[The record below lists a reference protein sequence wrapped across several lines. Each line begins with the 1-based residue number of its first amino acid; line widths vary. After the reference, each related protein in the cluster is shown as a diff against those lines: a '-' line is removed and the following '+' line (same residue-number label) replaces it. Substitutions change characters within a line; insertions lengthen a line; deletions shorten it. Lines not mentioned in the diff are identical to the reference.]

1 MKYCLG
7 LDLGV
12 GSIGSAVV
20 ELDKNNNPE
29 NIADAGVRIFE
40 VSEGAE
46 ERRTKRTARKNLIR
60 TRKRLEL
67 LAQKLYENNLWVSA
81 NPEGTDNLKS
91 KSPYKIRYDALNE
104 KLENQNYIGRAI
116 LHLAKHRGAGFV
128 SASEESEEEVLE
140 EGEKS
145 KAKKSSYDMMLYHL
159 KETNSRTVGE
169 FFYNKIISGKGNDK
183 TVRQKKYAIE
193 KNIIDYAI
201 PRYLVKDEF
210 NQIWNKQAEF
220 YPQMKKE
227 NLKKEIYDI
236 LFYERPAAPYATGKC
251 IYFRDEDR
259 LLKAHPLSEMRR
271 IYEEVNNIRILN
283 DMSKRKL
290 TLEERDSIINEL
302 LLKGQNAGKQA
313 IKKLLNLSAQHK
325 ISLVDDRVIKA
336 YLYSRP
342 EFANNEYL
350 QKMNEDELSSFI
362 EFLSEPKIS
371 QDKNGRL
378 YNEDALIEYLKPILK
393 IDDEKEIGNLLTKL
407 PKGRGMLGISAT
419 KIILEKLKEDV
430 LTHREITDKLAET
443 DKRFMAEE
451 EIARQNQG
459 KCFQL
464 PYYGE
469 ILQTD
474 TAPLP
479 PLMIN
484 NNKSLNH
491 DEIKWGKI
499 ANPAVHMILNQ
510 IRLVVNEI
518 IKIYGKPYNINIEL
532 GRDVGMSTKKKKEF
546 ENRQKQNEKLN
557 EEAKKYLKEHKIV
570 INSKNI
576 LKYKLAKEQGWKDA
590 YNPTQNI
597 SSVFTGMEVE
607 HIIPQAKGGT
617 DTYNNLCLVNSNDNL
632 NKGDRYA
639 YEYFAETKTP
649 EEIREIL
656 KNARSRTPDKSWRF
670 EADAREK
677 YEESGDKEESTR
689 YLTDTRY
696 VAKMAARYLRAIVD
710 CPDCDEVMDN
720 RILAV
725 KGGQTAELRR
735 HWNLLGLEYDLMGL
749 NISRYIDCAPYWQN
763 LETGEIIDG
772 EQKPDIDGNWKFY
785 NCVKNP
791 EWLPKPRIDH
801 RHHAMDAITVACANR
816 GLIQKM
822 AEENDIN
829 KIHYPLPLT
838 SVESVA
844 DFRRK
849 VISCLKDIK
858 ISHKPDHSK
867 AGQLHKET
875 GRTVLCQNPDDPN
888 CLITVYSR
896 KILQVV
902 KSAKD
907 LTKLLI
913 PETIKN
919 EWHEDIAEYKAKQA
933 KLVQDFEL
941 YMNTAEQ
948 ILIAENEQGV
958 AEGKKEIKITEGRI
972 LLKAF
977 RIIQDK
983 GLWKGDKFRC
993 YENNSSLVYIKKHGV
1008 AYEGRN
1014 NHCVDFYVKD
1024 GKVGWEVIKRFD
1036 ANQPD
1041 FVPQWKKDGGKLI
1054 WSVQQRDMLELD
1066 TPDEWKS
1073 YTDKE
1078 RCLAKVKK
1086 FSDGA
1091 VTLDYITDA
1100 RMTSP
1105 KNKNL
1110 KYMFVDSLVNRG
1122 LSYFLMHKAR
1132 KIELTP
1138 FGKVKKK
1145 HKVLW
1150 NGTKTAA

>member
-1 MKYCLG
+1 
-7 LDLGV
+7 
-12 GSIGSAVV
+12 
-20 ELDKNNNPE
+20 
-29 NIADAGVRIFE
+29 
-40 VSEGAE
+40 
-46 ERRTKRTARKNLIR
+46 
-60 TRKRLEL
+60 
-67 LAQKLYENNLWVSA
+67 
-81 NPEGTDNLKS
+81 
-91 KSPYKIRYDALNE
+91 
-104 KLENQNYIGRAI
+104 
-116 LHLAKHRGAGFV
+116 
-128 SASEESEEEVLE
+128 
-140 EGEKS
+140 
-145 KAKKSSYDMMLYHL
+145 
-159 KETNSRTVGE
+159 
-169 FFYNKIISGKGNDK
+169 
-183 TVRQKKYAIE
+183 
-193 KNIIDYAI
+193 
-201 PRYLVKDEF
+201 
-210 NQIWNKQAEF
+210 
-220 YPQMKKE
+220 
-227 NLKKEIYDI
+227 
-236 LFYERPAAPYATGKC
+236 
-251 IYFRDEDR
+251 
-259 LLKAHPLSEMRR
+259 
-271 IYEEVNNIRILN
+271 
-283 DMSKRKL
+283 
-290 TLEERDSIINEL
+290 
-302 LLKGQNAGKQA
+302 
-313 IKKLLNLSAQHK
+313 
-325 ISLVDDRVIKA
+325 
-336 YLYSRP
+336 
-342 EFANNEYL
+342 
-350 QKMNEDELSSFI
+350 
-362 EFLSEPKIS
+362 
-371 QDKNGRL
+371 
-378 YNEDALIEYLKPILK
+378 
-393 IDDEKEIGNLLTKL
+393 
-407 PKGRGMLGISAT
+407 
-419 KIILEKLKEDV
+419 
-430 LTHREITDKLAET
+430 
-443 DKRFMAEE
+443 
-451 EIARQNQG
+451 
-459 KCFQL
+459 
-464 PYYGE
+464 
-469 ILQTD
+469 
-474 TAPLP
+474 
-479 PLMIN
+479 
-484 NNKSLNH
+484 
-491 DEIKWGKI
+491 
-499 ANPAVHMILNQ
+499 
-510 IRLVVNEI
+510 
-518 IKIYGKPYNINIEL
+518 
-532 GRDVGMSTKKKKEF
+532 
-546 ENRQKQNEKLN
+546 
-557 EEAKKYLKEHKIV
+557 
-570 INSKNI
+570 
-576 LKYKLAKEQGWKDA
+576 
-590 YNPTQNI
+590 
-597 SSVFTGMEVE
+597 MEVE

-689 YLTDTRY
+689 YLMDTRY

-725 KGGQTAELRR
+725 KGGQTAELRKR
-735 HWNLLGLEYDLMGL
+735 WNLQGLEYDLMGL
-749 NISRYIDCAPYWQN
+749 NISRYIDCSPYWRE
-763 LETGEIIDG
+763 LDTGEIIDG
-772 EQKPDIDGNWKFY
+772 INRPDIDGNWKFY
-785 NCVKNP
+785 NCKKNP
-791 EWLPKPRIDH
+791 DWLPKPRIDH

-829 KIHYPLPLT
+829 NIHYPLPLT

-1086 FSDGA
+1086 FSAGKIA
-1091 VTLDYITDA
+1091 IDYITDA

-1105 KNKNL
+1105 KDKAL
-1110 KYMFVDSLVNRG
+1110 KVDTIEDKG
-1122 LSYFLMHKAR
+1122 LSYLLQHKVR

>member
-1 MKYCLG
+1 MKYRLG

-12 GSIGSAVV
+12 GSIGSAVI
-20 ELDKNNNPE
+20 ELDNENNAKD
-29 NIADAGVRIFE
+29 IIDAGVRIFE

-46 ERRTKRTARKNLIR
+46 ERRLKRTARKNLVR
-60 TRKRLEL
+60 TKKRLEL
-67 LAQKLYENNLWVSA
+67 LAKKLFENGLWPNE
-81 NPEGTDNLKS
+81 NPEGTDKLKS
-91 KSPYKIRYDALNE
+91 KSPYKIRTDALNE
-104 KLENQNYIGRAI
+104 KLASPYYVGRAI
-116 LHLAKHRGAGFV
+116 LHIAKHRGAGFV
-128 SASEESEEEVLE
+128 SASEETEEEILE

-145 KAKKSSYDMMLYHL
+145 KAKKSSYDMMQHHL
-159 KETNSRTVGE
+159 KETNSRTIGE

-193 KNIIDYAI
+193 KNIVDYAI

-210 NQIWNKQAEF
+210 NKIWDKQAEF

-251 IYFRDEDR
+251 IYFREEDR

-283 DMSKRKL
+283 DMNKRKL
-290 TLEERDSIINEL
+290 TLEERDSIVNKL

-342 EFANNEYL
+342 EFANNKHL
-350 QKMNEDELSSFI
+350 QNMNENELSSFI
-362 EFLSEPKIS
+362 EFLAEPKMS
-371 QDKNGRL
+371 KDKNARL

-430 LTHREITDKLAET
+430 VTHREITDKLAET
-443 DKRFMAEE
+443 DM
-451 EIARQNQG
+451 EI
-459 KCFQL
+459 
-464 PYYGE
+464 
-469 ILQTD
+469 
-474 TAPLP
+474 
-479 PLMIN
+479 
-484 NNKSLNH
+484 
-491 DEIKWGKI
+491 
-499 ANPAVHMILNQ
+499 
-510 IRLVVNEI
+510 
-518 IKIYGKPYNINIEL
+518 
-532 GRDVGMSTKKKKEF
+532 
-546 ENRQKQNEKLN
+546 
-557 EEAKKYLKEHKIV
+557 
-570 INSKNI
+570 
-576 LKYKLAKEQGWKDA
+576 
-590 YNPTQNI
+590 
-597 SSVFTGMEVE
+597 E

-617 DTYNNLCLVNSNDNL
+617 DTYNNLCLVNCNDNL
-632 NKGDRYA
+632 NKSDRYA
-639 YEYFAETKTP
+639 YEYFEETKTQ

-656 KNARSRTPDKSWRF
+656 KNARSRTPEKSWRF

-696 VAKMAARYLRAIVD
+696 VAKMAQRYLRAIVD
-710 CPDCDEVMDN
+710 CSDCDEVMQT

-725 KGGQTAELRR
+725 KGGQTAKLRQ
-735 HWNLLGLEYDLMGL
+735 HWNLYGLEYDLMGL
-749 NISRYIDCAPYWQN
+749 DIPRYVDCSPYW
-763 LETGEIIDG
+763 LELNTGEIIEG
-772 EQKPDIDGNWKFY
+772 INKPDIDGKWKFFDKA
-785 NCVKNP
+785 KNK
-791 EWLPKPRIDH
+791 EWQPKPRIDH

-838 SVESVA
+838 SVKSVA

-849 VISCLKDIK
+849 VISCLKDVK
-858 ISHKPDHSK
+858 VSHKPNHSK
-867 AGQLHKET
+867 AGQFHKET

-888 CLITVYSR
+888 SLITVYSR

-919 EWHEDIAEYKAKQA
+919 EWHEDIAEHKAKQA

-948 ILIAENEQGV
+948 ILIAENEQGM

-993 YENNSSLVYIKKHGV
+993 YSNSSSMINIPKHGV
-1008 AYEGRN
+1008 AYEAQN
-1014 NHCVDFYVKD
+1014 NHCVDFYQKN
-1024 GKVGWEVIKRFD
+1024 GKIGWEVIKRFD
-1036 ANQPD
+1036 ANQAD
-1041 FVPQWKKDGGKLI
+1041 FEPQWQKEGGKII
-1054 WSVQQRDMLELD
+1054 WSVQQGDILELD
-1066 TPDEWKS
+1066 TPDEWKQ

-1091 VTLDYITDA
+1091 VTIDFVSDA

-1105 KNKNL
+1105 KDKNL
-1110 KYMFVDSLVNRG
+1110 QYMFVDSLVNRG
-1122 LSYFLMHKAR
+1122 LSYFTNNKAR

-1138 FGKVKKK
+1138 FGKIKKK